1 MLAAMSIADGSGFG
15 HEAMLYDGRA
25 DFIRRSLPF
34 IRDAINAKRPVLVAV
49 DRWKID
55 ELRRSL
61 GADAAEV
68 RFEDMVA
75 IGRNP
80 ARIIP
85 VWRAFVDDHGE
96 SVGGTRGIGEPIW
109 AARSSDELV
118 ECERHEALLN
128 LAFAAPPN
136 ALQLMCPYDI
146 GSLPATVIEEAR
158 RNHPVVTEEGV
169 SRPSSTYVD
178 LASIGQPYDAPL
190 PDPVEVPVEM
200 RFDEEHLSELRA
212 FVRAQ
217 AFGRGVSAA
226 RVPDLVLAVDE
237 TATNSIRYGGGSGSL
252 RIWSQDQKVIC
263 EVRDLG
269 VIPQPLAGRVKP
281 DPTEPAGFGL
291 WLANQM
297 CDLVQ
302 MRTSPAGSSVRLHID
317 IA

>member
-1 MLAAMSIADGSGFG
+1 M
-15 HEAMLYDGRA
+15 E
-25 DFIRRSLPF
+25 
-34 IRDAINAKRPVLVAV
+34 K
-49 DRWKID
+49 
-55 ELRRSL
+55 
-61 GADAAEV
+61 
-68 RFEDMVA
+68 

-85 VWRAFVDDHGE
+85 VWRAFVDEHATDRR
-96 SVGGTRGIGEPIW
+96 GTRGIGEPIW

-128 LAFAAPPN
+128 LAFSAPPN
-136 ALQLMCPYDI
+136 ALQLMCPYDV
-146 GSLPATVIEEAR
+146 GSLPSTVIEEAR
-158 RNHPVVTEEGV
+158 RNHPMVTEDGV
-169 SRPSSTYVD
+169 SRSSSTYVD
-178 LASIGQPYDAPL
+178 LDSIGQPFDAPL
-190 PDPVEVPVEM
+190 PDPVEAPVEM

-212 FVRAQ
+212 FVGAQ
-217 AFGRGVSAA
+217 ASARGVSPA

-237 TATNSIRYGGGSGSL
+237 TATNSIRYGGGGGSL

-269 VIPQPLAGRVKP
+269 VIPRPLAGRVKP

>member
-1 MLAAMSIADGSGFG
+1 MSIADGSGFG

-25 DFIRRSLPF
+25 DFIRRSVSF
-34 IRDAINAKRPVLVAV
+34 IRDAINAKQPILVAV

-55 ELRRSL
+55 ALRRSL
-61 GADAAEV
+61 GADAADV
-68 RFEDMVA
+68 RFEDMVT

-85 VWRAFVDDHGE
+85 VWRAFMDDHAEVSPGA
-96 SVGGTRGIGEPIW
+96 RGIGEPIW
-109 AARSSDELV
+109 AARSKDELV

-128 LAFAAPPN
+128 LVFATPPN
-136 ALQLMCPYDI
+136 ALQLMCPYDV
-146 GSLPATVIEEAR
+146 GSLPVSVIEEAR
-158 RNHPVVTEEGV
+158 RNHPVVTQDGV
-169 SRPSSTYVD
+169 SRPSSTYLD
-178 LASIGQPYDAPL
+178 PDSSGQPFDAPL

-200 RFDEEHLSELRA
+200 RFDEEHLSELRS

-217 AFGRGVSAA
+217 ASGRGVAPA

-237 TATNSIRYGGGSGSL
+237 TATNSIRYGGGSGSI

-263 EVRDLG
+263 EVSDLG
-269 VIPQPLAGRVKP
+269 VLRQPLAGRVRP

-302 MRTSPAGSSVRLHID
+302 MRTSPAGSSIRLHVD

>member
-1 MLAAMSIADGSGFG
+1 
-15 HEAMLYDGRA
+15 MLYDGRA
-25 DFIRRSLPF
+25 DFIRRSVPF
-34 IRDAINAKRPVLVAV
+34 IRDAINAKQPVLVAV

-55 ELRRSL
+55 ALRRSL
-61 GADAAEV
+61 GADAVEV
-68 RFEDMVA
+68 RFEDMVT

-85 VWRAFVDDHGE
+85 EWRAFVDEHAG
-96 SVGGTRGIGEPIW
+96 SVRGTRGIGEPIW
-109 AARSSDELV
+109 AGRSRDELV

-136 ALQLMCPYDI
+136 ELHLMCPFDV
-146 GSLPATVIEEAR
+146 GSLPVTVIEEAR

-169 SRPSSTYVD
+169 SRSSSTYLD
-178 LASIGQPYDAPL
+178 LDRIGQTFDAPL
-190 PDPVEVPVEM
+190 PDPVEAPVEM

-217 AFGRGVSAA
+217 ASGRGVSPV

-237 TATNSIRYGGGSGSL
+237 TATNSIRHGGEGGVIL
-252 RIWSQDQKVIC
+252 IWSQDQKVMC
-263 EVRDLG
+263 EVRDHG
-269 VIPQPLAGRVKP
+269 VIRQPLAGRVKP

-291 WLANQM
+291 WLANQL

-302 MRTSPAGSSVRLHID
+302 MRTSAAGSSVRLHID